1 MTIYDPLK
9 FNTSK
14 LKNYKTFD
22 LEIINNKPYINCI
35 TEISSG
41 TSVKTRLLIDSG
53 AGLTALF
60 HHNTDTLLTMS
71 DHIVKGSLGK
81 GLGGDIE
88 GYSGRI
94 HRLNIGDLYFN
105 NLLSSFQDL
114 DETLIAKDKINRN
127 GLIGNLLLE
136 RFDVII
142 NLAHSKLYLKP
153 KKTIIK
159 HLNLI
164 KVG

>member
-1 MTIYDPLK
+1 
-9 FNTSK
+9 
-14 LKNYKTFD
+14 
-22 LEIINNKPYINCI
+22 
-35 TEISSG
+35 
-41 TSVKTRLLIDSG
+41 
-53 AGLTALF
+53 
-60 HHNTDTLLTMS
+60 MS
-71 DHIVKGSLGK
+71 DHIVKGGLGK

-153 KKTIIK
+153 KKNYNKTFDFDK
-159 HLNLI
+159 SGLKLLEYGENLN
-164 KVG
+164 K